1 MTQEQS
7 AERGDSPAEDSEDRQ
22 IRTDDYGD
30 GDAAVG
36 RGTSPS
42 IAPQRGA
49 SRSAGGALEEGLADA
64 ERTYNGTG
72 GESDDGGSGSGDN
85 TDSAEGADGGS
96 GEGGDADDR
105 SADGTTGHDS
115 HDSTGGTRPPKRRE
129 VITARAAATFE
140 PVGRSVATARAF
152 VRDTLQGWGLGEIVD
167 DAVVLTSEL
176 VTNAVVH
183 AGTAAEVLCLRDG
196 EGVRVEVVDRYPERE
211 LPLQDPGQ
219 VLGSPDREGGRG
231 LLLCAALASRWGVD
245 YTAADKRV
253 WFRLDLPER
262 PVGTSAAGPA
272 LPDSALPVA
281 DHRVHVAVIQI
292 DRSGAVAA
300 WNEDAEQLFGY
311 PAEQVVG
318 KPLNDLAAWPHTPGT
333 STGIAEALQLSRW
346 EGSYGVRG
354 ADGRTIP
361 VYASHLR
368 VRDSDGEPS
377 TVCLLVRDHERAVL
391 QSTLRSPVGDSGGR
405 RQESSESATADPFEV
420 FIGSPAPDDLDSL
433 LQRTVERARDML
445 DGDAAYLLLA
455 TDDETE
461 LEVRASTGLPS
472 ARQRFARV
480 PVEAGSG
487 RYGSARMPSVHED
500 LTAVPGAVPLLDG
513 TGMRSVVTVPLK
525 VEGRLTGSLGVA
537 TEAPGRYTNEEA
549 LRLQFAADRIALAV
563 ERARLTELERLRR
576 GSLSFLVEAS
586 DLLAGTL
593 DRDQT
598 LALMAQMTVPT
609 LATWC
614 AVYTVSEPGSDPK
627 LSYVLHEDE
636 DRIDTLKALL
646 SKVDAP
652 EPVPTPGARV
662 WTAPADAA
670 HGAALHTSL
679 RGAVLGEDQ
688 SFTPGATRATAAA
701 VGGETVVL
709 PLVARNRV
717 IGMLTL
723 GKPADERFRQEILEL
738 AEDVSRRAALAL
750 DNARLYSERTAISQS
765 LQRSLLP
772 PELPEVTGGVEAE
785 VIYRA
790 AGEGNEVGGDFYDL
804 FEIRDGTYGFAI
816 GDVCGTGPEAA
827 SVTGLARHALRL
839 LAREGLGG
847 PAVLERLNT
856 AILDEGSRS
865 RFLTLLYGEMRPQD
879 DGSAELKIVCAGHP
893 LPLRLRQDGSVES
906 AADPQPLLGVIDD
919 LELYEQTITLDPGDI
934 LLCVTDGVTERREGT
949 RMLGDEGLINVLTTC
964 TGLTAGAVAAR
975 IMRAVERFANTAPSD
990 DMAIL
995 SMRVP
1000 EQ

>member
-1 MTQEQS
+1 MGEQ
-7 AERGDSPAEDSEDRQ
+7 
-22 IRTDDYGD
+22 ITD
-30 GDAAVG
+30 
-36 RGTSPS
+36 
-42 IAPQRGA
+42 
-49 SRSAGGALEEGLADA
+49 
-64 ERTYNGTG
+64 
-72 GESDDGGSGSGDN
+72 
-85 TDSAEGADGGS
+85 
-96 GEGGDADDR
+96 
-105 SADGTTGHDS
+105 
-115 HDSTGGTRPPKRRE
+115 TRMRRP

-152 VRDTLQGWGLGEIVD
+152 VRDTLQGWGCADIVD

-183 AGTAAEVLCLRDG
+183 AGTAADVLCLRNDG
-196 EGVRVEVVDRYPERE
+196 GVRISVADRYPERE
-211 LPLQDPGQ
+211 IPLQNAGQ
-219 VLGSPDREGGRG
+219 VVVHPDREGGRG
-231 LLLCAALASRWGVD
+231 LLLCGALATRWGVE
-245 YTAADKRV
+245 YTAAQKHV
-253 WFRLDLPER
+253 WFQLDLPER
-262 PVGTSAAGPA
+262 PAGTRSAGPA
-272 LPDSALPVA
+272 LPVAALPVA
-281 DHRVHVAVIQI
+281 ETRVRVAVIQI
-292 DRSGAVAA
+292 DRGGCISF
-300 WNEDAEQLFGY
+300 WNEDAQDLFAY
-311 PAEQVVG
+311 DPEQVIG
-318 KPLNDLAAWPHTPGT
+318 KPLTDFAAWPHTPGT
-333 STGIAEALQLSRW
+333 GTGIVEALQLSRW
-346 EGSYGVRG
+346 EGSYGIRG
-354 ADGRTIP
+354 SDGRVVP

-368 VRDSDGEPS
+368 VRDADGEAS
-377 TVCLLVRDHERAVL
+377 TVCLLVRDHERAIL
-391 QSTLRSPVGDSGGR
+391 QSPQRTPAPD
-405 RQESSESATADPFEV
+405 SATQAAQSEGRSSDPFEV
-420 FIGSPAPDDLDSL
+420 FIGSPAPDDLDGL

-487 RYGSARMPSVHED
+487 RYGSARMPAVHED
-500 LTAVPGAVPLLDG
+500 LTAVPGAVPLLSG

-537 TEAPGRYTNEEA
+537 AEGAGRYTNEEA

-563 ERARLTELERLRR
+563 ERARLTELEKLRR

-614 AVYTVSEPGSDPK
+614 AVYTVADQTSEPE

-636 DRIDTLKALL
+636 DRIDGLKTLLM
-646 SKVDAP
+646 KVDPP
-652 EPVPTPGARV
+652 EPVPTPGARI
-662 WTAPADAA
+662 WTAPSDAA
-670 HGAALHTSL
+670 HDAALRTSM
-679 RGAVLGEDQ
+679 RSLGLGNAARP
-688 SFTPGATRATAAA
+688 STGPGATLATASA

-723 GKPADERFRQEILEL
+723 GKPTEEHFRQEILEL
-738 AEDVSRRAALAL
+738 AEDLSRRAALAL

-772 PELPEVTGGVEAE
+772 PEPLPDIPGVEVE

-804 FEIRDGTYGFAI
+804 FPIRDGAYGFAI

-827 SVTGLARHALRL
+827 AVTGLARHALRL
-839 LAREGLGG
+839 LAREGFGG
-847 PAVLERLNT
+847 PAVLERLNA

-865 RFLTLLYGEMRPQD
+865 RFLTLLYGELWPQE
-879 DGSAELKIVCAGHP
+879 DGSALLKVVCAGHP
-893 LPLRLRQDGSVES
+893 LPLRLRQDGSVEP
-906 AADPQPLLGVIDD
+906 AAEPQPLLGVMDD
-919 LELYEQTITLDPGDI
+919 LELYEQNVTLDPGDV

-949 RMLGDEGLINVLTTC
+949 RMLGDDGLTDVLTTC

-975 IMRAVERFANTAPSD
+975 VLRAVERFAAEPASD

-995 SMRVP
+995 AMRVP
-1000 EQ
+1000 EAPAS